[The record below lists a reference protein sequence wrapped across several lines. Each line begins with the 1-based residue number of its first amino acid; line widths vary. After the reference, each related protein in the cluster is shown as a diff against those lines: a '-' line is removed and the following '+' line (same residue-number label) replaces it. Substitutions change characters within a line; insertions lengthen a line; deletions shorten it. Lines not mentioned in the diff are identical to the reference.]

1 MSVFVE
7 SHNILSSLGFSSS
20 ENYQN
25 VLMGTSGVQEY
36 VNTPL
41 SPIPLMASIIDDQKL
56 KEEFS
61 KIGNST
67 EYTRFEQISI
77 LSISKALQNSQV
89 DPTSKRTLFI
99 LATTKG
105 NVELL
110 EDAKGFEP
118 ERLYLWHTAKVIA
131 DFFSFVNTPVV
142 VSNACISGV
151 SAMVVAKRLIDAGQ
165 YDHAVVVGADA
176 ISRFVVSGFQSFQS
190 LSLQRCRPFD
200 ASRDGLNI
208 GEAAATVVITK
219 TPTEPAENLTEIV
232 RGAMHNDA
240 NHISGPS
247 RTGEGLYLAITD
259 TVRGESVDF
268 ISAHGTATP
277 YNDNMESMAISRSGL
292 NHVPVNSIKGFFGHT
307 LGAAGVLESIIA
319 IESMRNNTLIKTIGF
334 EEYGV
339 SEEIEIIRNNCEK
352 NIGSILK
359 LASGFGGCNAALL
372 MKKV

>member
-7 SHNILSSLGFSSS
+7 SHNILSSLGFSSA

-25 VLMGTSGVQEY
+25 VVIGNSGLQEY
-36 VNTPL
+36 VDTPL
-41 SPIPLMASIIDDQKL
+41 SPVPLMASIIDAQKL
-56 KEEFS
+56 KDEFS
-61 KIGNST
+61 KIGKST
-67 EYTRFEQISI
+67 DYTRFEQMCI
-77 LSISKALQNSQV
+77 LSISKALETSQV
-89 DPTSKRTLFI
+89 DPTSKRTLF
-99 LATTKG
+99 LMATTKG

-110 EDAKGFEP
+110 EDRKGFEP
-118 ERLYLWHTAKVIA
+118 NRLYLWHTAKVIA
-131 DFFSFVNTPVV
+131 DFFSFEQTPVV

-151 SAMVVAKRLIDAGQ
+151 SAIVVAKRLIDAGQ

-200 ASRDGLNI
+200 ANRDGLNI
-208 GEAAATVVITK
+208 GEAAATIIITNK
-219 TPTEPAENLTEIV
+219 PTQTNENLTEIV

-259 TVRGESVDF
+259 ALQEESVDF

-277 YNDNMESMAISRSGL
+277 YNDNMESVAISRAKL
-292 NHVPVNSIKGFFGHT
+292 NHIPVNSIKGFFGHT

-319 IESMRNNTLIKTIGF
+319 IESMRNNTVIKTLGF

-339 SEEIEIIRNNCEK
+339 SEEIEIARNNYDK

>member
-7 SHNILSSLGFSSS
+7 SHNILSSLGFSSA

-25 VLMGTSGVQEY
+25 VVIGNSGLQEY
-36 VNTPL
+36 VDTPL
-41 SPIPLMASIIDDQKL
+41 SPVPLMASIIDAQKL
-56 KEEFS
+56 KDEFS
-61 KIGNST
+61 KIGKST
-67 EYTRFEQISI
+67 DYTRFEQMCI
-77 LSISKALQNSQV
+77 LSISKALETSQV
-89 DPTSKRTLFI
+89 DPTSKRTLF
-99 LATTKG
+99 LMATTKG

-110 EDAKGFEP
+110 DDRKGFEP
-118 ERLYLWHTAKVIA
+118 NRLYLWHTAKVIA
-131 DFFSFVNTPVV
+131 DFFSFEQTPVV

-151 SAMVVAKRLIDAGQ
+151 SAIVVAKRLIDAGQ

-200 ASRDGLNI
+200 ANRDGLNI
-208 GEAAATVVITK
+208 GEAAATIIITNK
-219 TPTEPAENLTEIV
+219 PTQTNENLTEIV

-259 TVRGESVDF
+259 ALQEESVDF

-277 YNDNMESMAISRSGL
+277 YNDNMESVAISRAKL
-292 NHVPVNSIKGFFGHT
+292 NHIPVNSIKGFFGHT

-319 IESMRNNTLIKTIGF
+319 IESMRNNTVIKTLGF

-339 SEEIEIIRNNCEK
+339 SEEIEIARNNYDK